1 MVVGVGLD
9 CLRVLLDGV
18 VEVLV
23 LVGNVAGSL
32 EGLGLGVDLGRDLH
46 GLHSFGGF
54 GL

>member
-23 LVGNVAGSL
+23 LVGDVAGGL
-32 EGLGLGVDLGRDLH
+32 EGLGLGVDLGRDLNGLH
-46 GLHSFGGF
+46 GLGGF
-54 GL
+54 GI